1 MSDTPFAPF
10 VPPGSAQAEPAASE
24 TAKEKK
30 AREKREA
37 KAAAKPAAEP
47 QKRRSTGTPKTLKF
61 DLQTILAAAATL
73 NQDDYPLFEK
83 LINLL
88 DEAGKPGRERLLEA
102 VNKVFA

>member
-10 VPPGSAQAEPAASE
+10 QPPGSAQAEPAASE

-61 DLQTILAAAATL
+61 DLQTILGAASTL